1 LNLSYSTN
9 NRPPWSY
16 STILPSSHS
25 SPIFLVSIFVSNSQH
40 GSTVPLT
47 KDYAVDLYNTWY
59 SILLEISFNIFLV
72 HFIDLHQQLILLL
85 LHCFQLIL
93 IIDNLPFQHI
103 VLTIIENIQT
113 LIFIQ
118 PTVIDIA
125 LIMLLIYQIYQTTIH
140 ILHSL
145 LIIGYIQIVINIH
158 EWIILSNLFL
168 YLLYPKFIILLKINV
183 LLIQPLYFLFIVY
196 LQLLNLLNVSILQL
210 QILLPTF
217 LPIQIQLLNPILVLF
232 LFLNLLLNLSLITFN
247 LHRIVFNSYQSF
259 IDFIN

>member
-1 LNLSYSTN
+1 
-9 NRPPWSY
+9 
-16 STILPSSHS
+16 
-25 SPIFLVSIFVSNSQH
+25 
-40 GSTVPLT
+40 
-47 KDYAVDLYNTWY
+47 
-59 SILLEISFNIFLV
+59 
-72 HFIDLHQQLILLL
+72 
-85 LHCFQLIL
+85 
-93 IIDNLPFQHI
+93 
-103 VLTIIENIQT
+103 
-113 LIFIQ
+113 
-118 PTVIDIA
+118 
-125 LIMLLIYQIYQTTIH
+125 MLLIYQIYQTTIH